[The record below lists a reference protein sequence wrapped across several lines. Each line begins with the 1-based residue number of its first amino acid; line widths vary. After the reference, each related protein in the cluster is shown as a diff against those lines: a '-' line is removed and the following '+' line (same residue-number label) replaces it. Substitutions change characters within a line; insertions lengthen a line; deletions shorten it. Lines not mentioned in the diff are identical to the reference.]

1 MVPQLIQKI
10 ILFFKLS
17 FLKKHIAI
25 FGSTGSIGTQALE
38 VVDAYPDSFKVEV
51 LTAHNNDKLLI
62 EQAIKYKPNAVVI
75 GNEDKYAEVF
85 NKLDR
90 HLIKVYAGEEAYT
103 QVMSMNSID
112 LVLMAIV
119 GFAGLKPVIS
129 AIEQKKRLAL
139 ANKESLVIAGHII
152 SEMAIRNQV
161 QIIPVDSE
169 LSAIFQCLVGEYS
182 NPIEKIILT
191 ASGGPFRGFDIEQ
204 LKQVTVNDAL
214 EHPNWDM
221 GDKVT
226 VDSATLM
233 NKGFEAI
240 ESRWLFGLSPDQ
252 IEVVVHPQSII
263 HSMVHFTDGSVKSL
277 MSNTDMRIPIQYA
290 FTYPDRLPGHLDTLD
305 LIKVRSLS
313 FEEPDV
319 KNFRNLALAFK
330 ALERGGNSPCT
341 LNAANEL
348 GVQAFLQG
356 RIKFLHISALV
367 EDCLDKIQFI
377 NEPDLDDLLK
387 TDLDTRQKA
396 NEFINALH

>member
-1 MVPQLIQKI
+1 M
-10 ILFFKLS
+10 
-17 FLKKHIAI
+17 KKRIAI

-38 VVDAYPDSFKVEV
+38 VLDTFPDRFNVEL
-51 LTAHNNDKLLI
+51 LTAQNNAKLLI
-62 EQAIKYKPNAVVI
+62 EQAIKFQPNAVII
-75 GNEDKYAEVF
+75 GNEEKYDEVF
-85 NKLDR
+85 KHLDS
-90 HLIKVYAGEEAYT
+90 HFIKVYTGEEAYS
-103 QVMSMNSID
+103 QVMTMDSID

-119 GFAGLKPVIS
+119 GFAGLKPTIA
-129 AIEQKKRLAL
+129 AIEQKKKLAL
-139 ANKESLVIAGHII
+139 ANKESLVIAGNII
-152 SEMAIRNQV
+152 SELALKNQV

-182 NPIEKIILT
+182 NPIEKITLT

-204 LKQVTVNDAL
+204 LKQVNVNDAL
-214 EHPNWDM
+214 KHPNWDM

-240 ESRWLFGLSPDQ
+240 EAKWLFGLSRSQ

-263 HSMVHFTDGSVKSL
+263 HSMVHFTDGSIKSL
-277 MSNTDMRIPIQYA
+277 MSYADMRIPIQYA
-290 FTYPDRLPGHLDTLD
+290 FTYPDRLSGHINKLD
-305 LIKVRSLS
+305 LTTVRSLS

-330 ALERGGNSPCT
+330 ALEKGGNLPCT

-356 RIKFLHISALV
+356 RISFLQISALV
-367 EDCLDKIQFI
+367 EECLDKVQFI
-377 NEPDLDDLLK
+377 KEPSLDDLLK

-396 NEFINALH
+396 VEFINALH

>member
-1 MVPQLIQKI
+1 M
-10 ILFFKLS
+10 
-17 FLKKHIAI
+17 KKRIAI

-38 VVDAYPDSFKVEV
+38 VLDTFPDRFNVEL
-51 LTAHNNDKLLI
+51 LTAQNNAKLLI
-62 EQAIKYKPNAVVI
+62 EQAIKFQPNAVII
-75 GNEDKYAEVF
+75 GNEEKYDEVF
-85 NKLDR
+85 KHLDS
-90 HLIKVYAGEEAYT
+90 HFIKVYTGEEAYS
-103 QVMSMNSID
+103 QVMTMDSID

-119 GFAGLKPVIS
+119 GFAGLKPTIA
-129 AIEQKKRLAL
+129 AIEQKKKLAL
-139 ANKESLVIAGHII
+139 ANKESLVIAGNII
-152 SEMAIRNQV
+152 SELALKNQV

-169 LSAIFQCLVGEYS
+169 LSAIFQCLLGEYS
-182 NPIEKIILT
+182 NPIEKITLT

-204 LKQVTVNDAL
+204 LKQVNVNDAL
-214 EHPNWDM
+214 KHPNWDM

-240 ESRWLFGLSPDQ
+240 EAKWLFGLSRSQ

-263 HSMVHFTDGSVKSL
+263 HSMVHFTDGSIKSL
-277 MSNTDMRIPIQYA
+277 MSYADMRIPIQYA
-290 FTYPDRLPGHLDTLD
+290 FTYPDRLSGHINKLD
-305 LIKVRSLS
+305 LTTVRSLS

-330 ALERGGNSPCT
+330 ALEKGGNLPCT

-356 RIKFLHISALV
+356 RISFLQISALV
-367 EDCLDKIQFI
+367 EECLDKVQFI
-377 NEPDLDDLLK
+377 KEPSLDDLLK

-396 NEFINALH
+396 VEFINALH